1 MNTSPNNSVLVNK
14 IISMG
19 ITDAEVAHKIM
30 AHYLK
35 TGKIISFKWYYNGF
49 GTLWYLPNPL
59 VILLSYWL
67 Y

>member
-1 MNTSPNNSVLVNK
+1 MHTSPNNSVLVNK

-35 TGKIISFKWYYNGF
+35 TGKIMNVK
-49 GTLWYLPNPL
+49 L
-59 VILLSYWL
+59 
-67 Y
+67 

>member
-19 ITDAEVAHKIM
+19 VTDPLVAHKIM

-35 TGKIISFKWYYNGF
+35 TGKLK
-49 GTLWYLPNPL
+49 P
-59 VILLSYWL
+59 V
-67 Y
+67 